1 MNQYQDQPGSTNAPA
16 SFYQAD
22 DDEIDLRQLFGAL
35 SEGRLIIIG
44 CMIGA
49 LLLAA
54 LYVWTAQREYQ
65 SSALVQVELQNQSP
79 LDSAL
84 GELSGALGGQETPVS
99 AEVEII
105 KSRMVIGKVVDG
117 LREFIVAEPRYFP
130 LFGRAWARTF
140 GDGDVEGAV
149 LGLRQFAW
157 DNERIEV
164 PNLEVGNQLL
174 GKEMTLT
181 KLEGERFRLIGP
193 EGTVLIDGGA
203 IGELIQL
210 TTNKG
215 PIVIFVQEI
224 VGSPGTEYRVVRRS
238 RNRVIGGLQQQ
249 ISVSERGRDSGILYV
264 TSPGNTP
271 EQAAERVNRLVQAY
285 QRQNVERKSQ
295 EAQQTLDFLN
305 EQLPKVRQELET
317 AEASLN
323 EYRLREGSA
332 DLTKETELVLERSVT
347 LEQQRTELEQ
357 RRQEALRRYTPD
369 HPVLKTIDAQ
379 LAETKKEMDALRTEV
394 NRLPETQQELLRLRR
409 NVEVNT
415 ELYTSLLNSAQELQ
429 ITRAGTIGNVRIIDL
444 GVQPE
449 EAAKP
454 RTGLVLALGLVLGG
468 MVGVMAVFI
477 RRALREGVSN
487 PSEVEQKIGLATYA
501 AIPYSEEERKLD
513 RARRRR
519 ARKRGETAGLLVHE
533 APQSVTAEALRSLR
547 TSLHFALLD
556 SPSRIL
562 AITGPS
568 PGLGKSFLSMNFA
581 AVLAEAGSRVV
592 VVDADLRRGHIHER
606 VGLSR
611 KPGLSDYI
619 ANDAAAGDVVRQVR
633 GRDNLYLISAGTV
646 APNPAELLLNER
658 FGQLLKQLG
667 ENFDYVIVDT
677 PPILAVTDAAIVGR
691 LAGATLMVLKEG
703 EHPIDMIADA
713 YNRLRQ
719 GGVTVRGTVFN
730 QMGVNGGRYG
740 RQGRYGYRYG
750 YTYQYS
756 SQT

>member
-1 MNQYQDQPGSTNAPA
+1 MNHYQDQPGSTNAPA

-44 CMIGA
+44 CIIGA

-65 SSALVQVELQNQSP
+65 SSALVQVELENQSP

-84 GELSGALGGQETPVS
+84 GELSGVLGGQETPVS
-99 AEVEII
+99 AEIEII

-140 GDGDVEGAV
+140 GDGDYEGAV

-157 DNERIEV
+157 NGERIEV
-164 PNLEVGNQLL
+164 TNLEVGSELL
-174 GKEMTLT
+174 GEELMLT
-181 KLEGERFRLIGP
+181 KLENERFRLIGP
-193 EGTVLIDGGA
+193 EGAVLVDNGA
-203 IGELIQL
+203 VGELIQRS
-210 TTNKG
+210 TPKG
-215 PIVIFVQEI
+215 PLVIFVQE
-224 VGSPGTEYRVVRRS
+224 VAGAPGTEYRVTRRS
-238 RNRVIGGLQQQ
+238 RNKVIGNLQQS
-249 ISVSERGRDSGILYV
+249 ISVTERGRDSGILYV
-264 TSPGNTP
+264 TSPGYTP
-271 EQAAERVNRLVQAY
+271 AQAAERVNRLVQAY

-454 RTGLVLALGLVLGG
+454 LHLTGAC
-468 MVGVMAVFI
+468 A
-477 RRALREGVSN
+477 RPRA
-487 PSEVEQKIGLATYA
+487 
-501 AIPYSEEERKLD
+501 
-513 RARRRR
+513 
-519 ARKRGETAGLLVHE
+519 
-533 APQSVTAEALRSLR
+533 
-547 TSLHFALLD
+547 
-556 SPSRIL
+556 
-562 AITGPS
+562 
-568 PGLGKSFLSMNFA
+568 
-581 AVLAEAGSRVV
+581 
-592 VVDADLRRGHIHER
+592 
-606 VGLSR
+606 
-611 KPGLSDYI
+611 
-619 ANDAAAGDVVRQVR
+619 
-633 GRDNLYLISAGTV
+633 
-646 APNPAELLLNER
+646 
-658 FGQLLKQLG
+658 
-667 ENFDYVIVDT
+667 
-677 PPILAVTDAAIVGR
+677 
-691 LAGATLMVLKEG
+691 
-703 EHPIDMIADA
+703 
-713 YNRLRQ
+713 
-719 GGVTVRGTVFN
+719 
-730 QMGVNGGRYG
+730 GRYG
-740 RQGRYGYRYG
+740 GCDGG
-750 YTYQYS
+750 L
-756 SQT
+756 

>member
-1 MNQYQDQPGSTNAPA
+1 MNQYQDQAGPMQSAPN
-16 SFYQAD
+16 YQAD
-22 DDEIDLRQLFGAL
+22 DDEIDLRQLFAAL
-35 SEGRLIIIG
+35 SEGRLVIIG
-44 CMIGA
+44 CVIAA
-49 LLLAA
+49 LLLAG
-54 LYVWTAQREYQ
+54 LYAWTAEREYE

-105 KSRMVIGKVVDG
+105 KSRMVIGKVVDS

-130 LFGRAWARTF
+130 MVGRAWARTF
-140 GDGDVEGAV
+140 GDGNTEDAV

-157 DNERIEV
+157 NGERIEV
-164 PNLEVGNQLL
+164 TNLEVGSDLL
-174 GKEMTLT
+174 GKEMILT
-181 KLEGERFRLIGP
+181 KLPNDRFRLVGP
-193 EGTVLIDGGA
+193 DGTVLIEEGA
-203 IGELIQL
+203 VGELAQR
-210 TTNKG
+210 TTPKG
-215 PIVIFVQEI
+215 PVVIFVQDIIGE
-224 VGSPGTEYRVVRRS
+224 PGTEFRVVRRS
-238 RNRVIGGLQQQ
+238 RNKVISGLQQQ
-249 ISVSERGRDSGILYV
+249 VSVSERGRDSGILYV
-264 TSPGNTP
+264 SAPGSSPD
-271 EQAAERVNRLVQAY
+271 EAAERVNRLVQAY

-305 EQLPKVRQELET
+305 EQLPKVKQELET
-317 AEASLN
+317 AEAKLN
-323 EYRLREGSA
+323 QYRLREGSA
-332 DLTKETELVLERSVT
+332 DLTKETELVLERSVS
-347 LEQQRTELEQ
+347 LEKQRTELEQ
-357 RRQEALRRYTPD
+357 RRQEALRRYTAD
-369 HPVLKTIDAQ
+369 HPVLRTIDAQ

-394 NRLPETQQELLRLRR
+394 NRLPETQQELLRLQR

-454 RTGLVLALGLVLGG
+454 RTGLVLALSIVLGG
-468 MVGVMAVFI
+468 MLGVMAVFI

-487 PSEVEQKIGLATYA
+487 PSDVEQKLGLATYA
-501 AIPYSEEERKLD
+501 AIPFSEEERKLD
-513 RARRRR
+513 RVRHKR
-519 ARKRGETAGLLVHE
+519 ARKRGEAANLLVHE

-556 SPSRIL
+556 APSRIL

-568 PGLGKSFLSMNFA
+568 PGLGKSFLSMNFG

-592 VVDADLRRGHIHER
+592 VVDADMRRGHMHER
-606 VGLSR
+606 LGLSR
-611 KPGLSDYI
+611 KPGLSDLI
-619 ANDAAAGDVVRQVR
+619 AGDATTEEVVHGIQ
-633 GRDNLYLISAGTV
+633 GKENLYLITAGTV

-658 FGQLLKQLG
+658 FGQLLERLG
-667 ENFDYVIVDT
+667 EQFDYVIVDT
-677 PPILAVTDAAIVGR
+677 PPILAVTDAAIIGR

-703 EHPIDMIADA
+703 EHPMDMIADA
-713 YNRLRQ
+713 VNRLRQ

-730 QMGVNGGRYG
+730 QMGVSAGRYG

-750 YTYQYS
+750 YTYQYAS
-756 SQT
+756 KT